1 MYHEQIIIGLDIGT
15 NTIKTI
21 VGQKRK
27 KEEKPLIIGLG
38 IAESLGIRKGVV
50 VDIEETVK
58 AINLSVE
65 KAEQSSGIP
74 IERVYASI
82 GGDHILSQISRGVV
96 AVSRADREISQEDVS
111 RAIEAA
117 QTLSLSSNRE
127 IIHIIPINF
136 SIDGQEQIKDPIGM
150 IGVRLEVNALIIHG
164 LVPFIK
170 NISKCISEAG
180 LEINDL
186 VFSPLSASEA
196 VLSFRQRE
204 LGVVVIDIGA
214 GTTGISVFEEGNV
227 IYCASIPMGANHIT
241 NDIAIGLRTSV
252 NVAEKIKR
260 DFGSAVSSK
269 ISKKENINFG
279 KIEDFEK
286 GAVSRRYLSEIVEAR
301 LSEIFSLVDGELKKI
316 NRSRLLPGGAVLTG
330 GGAKSL
336 IWRQILA
343 DILDSEIVTVNTTE
357 GAAYGAALCALV
369 GSGECN
375 SLEEVCDQAVKVV
388 QSTEPGE
395 QTVAY
400 NSIYSVYH
408 ELYPTLKNTF
418 TRISTENISN

>member
-330 GGAKSL
+330 GGAKMPGIIDLAKKELGLPCQIGSPQELGGIVDKIDDPSFATAVGL
-336 IWRQILA
+336 ILW
-343 DILDSEIVTVNTTE
+343 
-357 GAAYGAALCALV
+357 GA
-369 GSGECN
+369 
-375 SLEEVCDQAVKVV
+375 
-388 QSTEPGE
+388 
-395 QTVAY
+395 
-400 NSIYSVYH
+400 
-408 ELYPTLKNTF
+408 
-418 TRISTENISN
+418 NISEEKSWQISRFLPGFLPHFLPSKEIWYKIKKFGKSLLP